1 MGKTMPREVKR
12 AEIIRLSV
20 SPAEKK
26 ELVKAA
32 DKELMPFGVY
42 VRSVALKVARGELKP
57 A

>member
-1 MGKTMPREVKR
+1 MPREVKR

-32 DKELMPFGVY
+32 DKESMPFGVY
-42 VRSVALKVARGELKP
+42 VRRASFNAAWQRGW
-57 A
+57 

>member
-1 MGKTMPREVKR
+1 
-12 AEIIRLSV
+12 V

-32 DKELMPFGVY
+32 DKESMPFGVY

>member
-1 MGKTMPREVKR
+1 MAHEIKR
-12 AEIIRLSV
+12 AVTIRVSV
-20 SPAEKK
+20 SPKEKA

-32 DKELMPFGVY
+32 DKESMPFGVY